1 MADFDG
7 KKKKLEMLADFLRE
21 VAVLVLVFVP
31 LDLFAHKSIS
41 ASRVLGVILVSG
53 LILAFG
59 IALER
64 KRP

>member
-41 ASRVLGVILVSG
+41 ASRALGVILVSG

>member
-1 MADFDG
+1 
-7 KKKKLEMLADFLRE
+7 MLADFLRE

-31 LDLFAHKSIS
+31 LDLFAHKGIS

-64 KRP
+64 KRPWANLPPSL

>member
-1 MADFDG
+1 
-7 KKKKLEMLADFLRE
+7 MLADFLRE